1 MLIFGTDG
9 ILEEKQGTNRSVPV
23 IAMNTEKIISANVRG
38 QYAPKLCH
46 PVCFRN
52 PV

>member
-1 MLIFGTDG
+1 MLIFGTDETF
-9 ILEEKQGTNRSVPV
+9 EEKKGTNRSVPI
-23 IAMNTEKIISANVRG
+23 IAMNKEKIDSATPWV
-38 QYAPKLCH
+38 QYAYKLCH